1 MDMNGHLK
9 PAALHI
15 LAALAEGQCHGYAVM
30 QRVRERSGGAVPLQ
44 TGSFYRHLARLI
56 EGGLVAAVT
65 RVRPADDP
73 RRGAYYRLT
82 TRGHDELAAER
93 RRLAALVAALRPRK
107 GHA

>member
-1 MDMNGHLK
+1 MDKNAHLK

-15 LAALAEGQCHGYAVM
+15 LAALAEGECHGYAVM
-30 QRVRERSGGAVPLQ
+30 QRVRDRSGGAVPLQ
-44 TGSFYRHLARLI
+44 TGSFYRHLAKLI
-56 EGGLVAAVT
+56 DGGLVTPVT
-65 RVRPADDP
+65 RSRPADDP

-82 TRGHDELAAER
+82 PRGHDELVAER